1 MGGGGVATFII
12 YFFPTVV
19 QSLQKVTVELGYGD
33 GHFWICFLREN

>member
-1 MGGGGVATFII
+1 MSGRAGSYI
-12 YFFPTVV
+12 YCFFSHFVV

>member
-1 MGGGGVATFII
+1 MAGVGGATF
-12 YFFPTVV
+12 FFFHFVV